1 MAFYSDKELSAL
13 KYIND
18 KECVDDDLLEEYM
31 DTLNDVDNPHAMD
44 DPKFEDL
51 VLYSQIDM
59 DMYND
64 TFTYGGSEYLILTDS
79 EADDKWD
86 NALEDYIDECI
97 IPEIPEDY
105 QIYFDREK
113 WKRDAR
119 HDGRGHSIATYDG
132 DEDEVEYNGETYY
145 IYRMN

>member
-1 MAFYSDKELSAL
+1 MAFYSDKELAAL